1 MRTLD
6 STQSEG
12 NQNDQQSNSLLG
24 NFLMKFDAIKSLV
37 GELAPTIGA
46 ALGGPVGGAAA
57 SMLADVLGCDPTPQ
71 KLERALTQATPE
83 QLAEI
88 KKAEF
93 DFEVRMKE
101 LEVDVFALET
111 KDTQHARD
119 SFKED
124 WTARAIA
131 LVSVALFGGYVLLV
145 TIQPPDANDDGIVNL
160 VLGYLG
166 GIVSSVV
173 SFYFGASKSGSK

>member
-1 MRTLD
+1 
-6 STQSEG
+6 
-12 NQNDQQSNSLLG
+12 
-24 NFLMKFDAIKSLV
+24 MKFDAIKGL
-37 GELAPTIGA
+37 LADYAPTIA
-46 ALGGPVGGAAA
+46 AGLGGPVAGAAA
-57 SMLADVLGCDPTPQ
+57 SMLANVLGCEPTPQ
-71 KLERALTQATPE
+71 KIEKALQQATPE

-88 KKAEF
+88 KKAEL
-93 DFEVRMKE
+93 DFEVKMAE
-101 LEVDVFALET
+101 IDLDVFSLET
-111 KDTQHARD
+111 KDIQHARE

-131 LVSVALFGGYVLLV
+131 LLSIVLFGGYVLLV
-145 TIQPPDANDDGIVNL
+145 TIQPADDNDLNVVNL

>member
-1 MRTLD
+1 
-6 STQSEG
+6 
-12 NQNDQQSNSLLG
+12 
-24 NFLMKFDAIKSLV
+24 MKFDAVKGLI

-71 KLERALTQATPE
+71 KIERALQQATPE

-88 KKAEF
+88 KKAEL

-111 KDTQHARD
+111 KDIQHARD
-119 SFKED
+119 SFSED

-131 LVSVALFGGYVLLV
+131 LVSVMLFGGYVFLV
-145 TIQPPDANDDGIVNL
+145 TIQPADENDLNVVNL

-173 SFYFGASKSGSK
+173 SFYFGASKSGGK

>member
-1 MRTLD
+1 
-6 STQSEG
+6 
-12 NQNDQQSNSLLG
+12 
-24 NFLMKFDAIKSLV
+24 MKFDAIKGLV

-57 SMLADVLGCDPTPQ
+57 GMLANVLGCEPTPQ
-71 KLERALTQATPE
+71 KIEKALQTATPE

-88 KKAEF
+88 KKAEL

-111 KDTQHARD
+111 KDTQHASE
-119 SFKED
+119 SFSED

-131 LVSVALFGGYVLLV
+131 IMSILLFGGYVLLV
-145 TIQPPDANDDGIVNL
+145 TIQPSDDNDLNVVNL

-173 SFYFGASKSGSK
+173 SFYFGASKSSK

>member
-1 MRTLD
+1 
-6 STQSEG
+6 
-12 NQNDQQSNSLLG
+12 
-24 NFLMKFDAIKSLV
+24 MKFDAIKGLV

-57 SMLADVLGCDPTPQ
+57 GMLAQVLGCEPTPQ
-71 KLERALTQATPE
+71 KIEKALQTATPE

-88 KKAEF
+88 KKAEL

-101 LEVDVFALET
+101 LEVDVFSLET
-111 KDTQHARD
+111 KDTQHARE
-119 SFKED
+119 SFSED
-124 WTARAIA
+124 WTARSIAIISI
-131 LVSVALFGGYVLLV
+131 LLFGGYVFLV
-145 TIQPPDANDDGIVNL
+145 TLQPADDNDLNVVNL

-173 SFYFGASKSGSK
+173 SFYFGASKSGGK

>member
-1 MRTLD
+1 M
-6 STQSEG
+6 
-12 NQNDQQSNSLLG
+12 
-24 NFLMKFDAIKSLV
+24 NFDKVKGLV
-37 GELAPTIGA
+37 GSLAPTLGA

-57 SMLADVLGCDPTPQ
+57 SMLADVLGCDPVPQ
-71 KLERALTQATPE
+71 KIERALAQATPE

-88 KKAEF
+88 KKAEL

-111 KDTQHARD
+111 KDIQNARE
-119 SFKED
+119 SFSED

-131 LVSVALFGGYVLLV
+131 LLSIVLFGGYVLLV
-145 TIQPPDANDDGIVNL
+145 TVQPADDNDLNVVNL

-173 SFYFGASKSGSK
+173 SFYIGASKSGSK

>member
-1 MRTLD
+1 M
-6 STQSEG
+6 
-12 NQNDQQSNSLLG
+12 
-24 NFLMKFDAIKSLV
+24 NFDKIKGLV
-37 GELAPTIGA
+37 GELAPTLGA
-46 ALGGPVGGAAA
+46 ALGGPVGGSAA

-71 KLERALTQATPE
+71 KLNKALSQATPE

-88 KKAEF
+88 KKAEL

-111 KDTQHARD
+111 KDIQHARE
-119 SFKED
+119 SFSED
-124 WTARAIA
+124 WTARSIAIISI
-131 LVSVALFGGYVLLV
+131 LLFGGYVFLV
-145 TIQPPDANDDGIVNL
+145 TLQPADDNDLNVVNL

>member
-1 MRTLD
+1 M
-6 STQSEG
+6 
-12 NQNDQQSNSLLG
+12 
-24 NFLMKFDAIKSLV
+24 NFDKIKGLV
-37 GELAPTIGA
+37 GDLAPTLGA

-57 SMLADVLGCDPTPQ
+57 TMLADVLGCDPTPQ
-71 KLERALTQATPE
+71 KIGKALSQATPE

-88 KKAEF
+88 KKAEL

-111 KDTQHARD
+111 KDIQHARE
-119 SFKED
+119 SFSED

-131 LVSVALFGGYVLLV
+131 ILSILLFGGYVFLV
-145 TIQPPDANDDGIVNL
+145 TLQPANDNDLNVVNL

>member
-1 MRTLD
+1 
-6 STQSEG
+6 
-12 NQNDQQSNSLLG
+12 
-24 NFLMKFDAIKSLV
+24 MKFDAIKSLV
-37 GELAPTIGA
+37 GDLAPTLGA

-57 SMLADVLGCDPTPQ
+57 GMIAQVLGCEPTPQ
-71 KLERALTQATPE
+71 KIEKALQTATPE

-88 KKAEF
+88 KKAEL

-111 KDTQHARD
+111 KDIQHARE
-119 SFKED
+119 SFSED

-131 LVSVALFGGYVLLV
+131 ILSILLFGGYVLLV
-145 TIQPPDANDDGIVNL
+145 TLQPADDNDLNVVNL

>member
-1 MRTLD
+1 M
-6 STQSEG
+6 
-12 NQNDQQSNSLLG
+12 
-24 NFLMKFDAIKSLV
+24 NFDKIKGLV
-37 GELAPTIGA
+37 GSLAPTLGA

-57 SMLADVLGCDPTPQ
+57 TMLADVLGCDPTPQ
-71 KLERALTQATPE
+71 KLERALSQATPE

-88 KKAEF
+88 KKAEL

-111 KDTQHARD
+111 KDIQHARE
-119 SFKED
+119 SFSED

-131 LVSVALFGGYVLLV
+131 ILSILLFGGYVLLV
-145 TIQPPDANDDGIVNL
+145 TLQPADDNDLNVVNL

-173 SFYFGASKSGSK
+173 SFYFGASKSGTK

>member
-1 MRTLD
+1 
-6 STQSEG
+6 
-12 NQNDQQSNSLLG
+12 
-24 NFLMKFDAIKSLV
+24 MKFDAVKGLI

-71 KLERALTQATPE
+71 KIEKAMQQATPE

-88 KKAEF
+88 KKAELV
-93 DFEVRMKE
+93 FEVRMKE

-111 KDTQHARD
+111 KDIQHARD
-119 SFKED
+119 SFSED
-124 WTARAIA
+124 WTARSIAI
-131 LVSVALFGGYVLLV
+131 LSILLFGGYVFLV
-145 TIQPPDANDDGIVNL
+145 TLQPADDNDLNVVNL

-173 SFYFGASKSGSK
+173 SFYFGASKSGGK

>member
-1 MRTLD
+1 M
-6 STQSEG
+6 
-12 NQNDQQSNSLLG
+12 
-24 NFLMKFDAIKSLV
+24 NFDKGK
-37 GELAPTIGA
+37 GWGGGRAPTLGA
-46 ALGGPVGGAAA
+46 ARGGPGGGAAA
-57 SMLADVLGCDPTPQ
+57 SMLADVLGCDPVPQ
-71 KLERALTQATPE
+71 KIERALAQATPE

-88 KKAEF
+88 KKAEL

-111 KDTQHARD
+111 KDIQNARE
-119 SFKED
+119 SFSED

-131 LVSVALFGGYVLLV
+131 LLSIVLFGGYVLLV
-145 TIQPPDANDDGIVNL
+145 TVQPADDNDLNVVNL

>member
-1 MRTLD
+1 M
-6 STQSEG
+6 
-12 NQNDQQSNSLLG
+12 
-24 NFLMKFDAIKSLV
+24 NFDKIKGLV
-37 GELAPTIGA
+37 GQLAPTLGA

-57 SMLADVLGCDPTPQ
+57 GMLAEVLGCDPTPQ
-71 KLERALTQATPE
+71 KIERALSQATPE

-88 KKAEF
+88 KKAEL

-111 KDTQHARD
+111 KDIQHARE
-119 SFKED
+119 SFSED
-124 WTARAIA
+124 WTARSIAI
-131 LVSVALFGGYVLLV
+131 LSILLFGGYVFLV
-145 TIQPPDANDDGIVNL
+145 TLQPADDNDLNVVNL

>member
-1 MRTLD
+1 
-6 STQSEG
+6 
-12 NQNDQQSNSLLG
+12 
-24 NFLMKFDAIKSLV
+24 MKFENIKGLI
-37 GELAPTIGA
+37 GDLAPTLGA

-57 SMLADVLGCDPTPQ
+57 TMLADVLGCDPTPQ
-71 KLERALTQATPE
+71 KIEKALQQATPE

-88 KKAEF
+88 KKAEL

-111 KDTQHARD
+111 KDIQHARE
-119 SFKED
+119 SFSED

-131 LVSVALFGGYVLLV
+131 ILSILLFGGYVLLV
-145 TIQPPDANDDGIVNL
+145 TLQPADDNDLNVVNL

>member
-1 MRTLD
+1 M
-6 STQSEG
+6 
-12 NQNDQQSNSLLG
+12 
-24 NFLMKFDAIKSLV
+24 NFDKIKGLV
-37 GELAPTIGA
+37 GQLAPTLGA

-57 SMLADVLGCDPTPQ
+57 GMLAEVLGCDPTPQ
-71 KLERALTQATPE
+71 KIERALSQATPE

-88 KKAEF
+88 KKAEL

-111 KDTQHARD
+111 KDIQHARE
-119 SFKED
+119 SFSED

-131 LVSVALFGGYVLLV
+131 LLSILLFGGYVLLV
-145 TIQPPDANDDGIVNL
+145 TLQPADDNDLNVVNL

>member
-1 MRTLD
+1 M
-6 STQSEG
+6 
-12 NQNDQQSNSLLG
+12 
-24 NFLMKFDAIKSLV
+24 NFDKVKGLV
-37 GELAPTIGA
+37 GSLAPTLGA

-71 KLERALTQATPE
+71 KLERAMQQATPE

-88 KKAEF
+88 KKAEL

-101 LEVDVFALET
+101 LEVDVYALET
-111 KDTQHARD
+111 KDTQHARE

-124 WTARAIA
+124 WTARVIA
-131 LVSVALFGGYVLLV
+131 LLSIMLFGGYVLLV
-145 TIQPPDANDDGIVNL
+145 TIQPPSANDDGIVNL

-166 GIVSSVV
+166 GVVSSVV
-173 SFYFGASKSGSK
+173 SFYFGSSQQKK

>member
-1 MRTLD
+1 M
-6 STQSEG
+6 S
-12 NQNDQQSNSLLG
+12 
-24 NFLMKFDAIKSLV
+24 FDKIKGLV
-37 GELAPTIGA
+37 GSLAPTLGA

-57 SMLADVLGCDPTPQ
+57 TMLADVLGCDPTPQ
-71 KLERALTQATPE
+71 KLERALSQATPE

-88 KKAEF
+88 KKAEL

-111 KDTQHARD
+111 KDIQHARE
-119 SFKED
+119 SFSED

-131 LVSVALFGGYVLLV
+131 LLSILLFGGYVLLV
-145 TIQPPDANDDGIVNL
+145 TLQPADDNDLNVVNL

-173 SFYFGASKSGSK
+173 SFYFGASKSSAK